1 MFGGSF
7 MDTFKFSGE
16 IICGNDSLSSL
27 VNLIDG
33 RVMIVTDKS
42 MVNLGHLNE
51 IKKIISGKGLD
62 FKVFDGVLPDP
73 STEVVTQ
80 GIKMFEECCP
90 TIIIAVG
97 GGSVIDCAK
106 GIMYFKAQLD
116 GVMWKRPLFIAI
128 PTTSGTGSECTSFS
142 VITTEQGKI
151 CIIEDWLVPDY
162 AILNE
167 DFTIGIPETIT
178 YDTGLDVLTHA
189 LEATVSCNAT
199 PFTDAYASKAT
210 MLVFENLP
218 KLKRNLKDITCR
230 KNMHIASCLAGIAFS
245 QAGLGLNHSLAHA
258 LGGAFHIPHGRA
270 NTVLLETIFDFNISK
285 GSLNNNYAAQKYWE
299 LAKSINLPARTIRE
313 GVMNLRKAIN
323 NLKSELGVPINIK
336 DLGIDELEFK
346 SKISILAEHA
356 LNDRCTNTAPIK
368 PSLKEIEQL
377 YEEAY
382 CRKF

>member
-1 MFGGSF
+1 
-7 MDTFKFSGE
+7 MDTFKFSGK

-27 VNLIDG
+27 ENLIDG
-33 RVMIVTDKS
+33 RVMIVTDKL
-42 MVNLGHLNE
+42 MVELGHLDE
-51 IKKIISGKGLD
+51 IKKTISSKGLD

-80 GIKMFEECCP
+80 GIKVFEECCP
-90 TIIIAVG
+90 SIIIAVG

-116 GVMWKRPLFIAI
+116 STSWTRPLFIAI

-142 VITTEQGKI
+142 VITTEHGKI

-167 DFTIGIPETIT
+167 NFTIGIPEQIT

-189 LEATVSCNAT
+189 LEASVSSNAT
-199 PFTDAYASKAT
+199 YFTDAYAFKAA
-210 MLVFENLP
+210 MLVFEYLP
-218 KLKRNLKDITCR
+218 KLKRNLKDISSR

-270 NTVLLETIFDFNISK
+270 NMVLLETIFDFNISK
-285 GSLNNNYAAQKYWE
+285 DSLNNSYAAKKYWE
-299 LAKSINLPARTIRE
+299 LAKSINLPARTVRE

-323 NLKSELGVPINIK
+323 NLKVELGVPINIK
-336 DLGIDELEFK
+336 ELGIDELEFK
-346 SKISILAEHA
+346 NKIGLLAEHA
-356 LNDRCTNTAPIK
+356 LHDRCTNTAPII
-368 PSLKEIEQL
+368 PSLKEIEHL